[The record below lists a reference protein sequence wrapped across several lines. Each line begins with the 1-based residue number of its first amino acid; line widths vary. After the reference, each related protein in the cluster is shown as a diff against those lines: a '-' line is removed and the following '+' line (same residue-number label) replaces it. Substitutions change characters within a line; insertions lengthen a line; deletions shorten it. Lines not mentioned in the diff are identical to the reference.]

1 MVIKILGVYMTENG
15 VKQKRKIGFFYG
27 IITGLGATLGIEF
40 LVLIDYATQ
49 LAGPSIIFSLILSGL
64 INLIIMFNY
73 AELSSCI
80 SKVGAEYTFTKVAFG
95 GLICFL
101 SGWLRWLSSIF
112 TTTLSALG
120 LAFAIKRF
128 LPIDINEALIAV
140 ILIAVFT
147 LLSIKG
153 GRFIDLVTVLSF
165 IIIFL
170 IIGLQSVNYGLD
182 FGNFS
187 PFMPNGFYP
196 GVLAGTMYT
205 FSMYV
210 GMRAISTKSPV
221 MKEPGKILPKSILV
235 SSLISII
242 VYSLIAFFIIG
253 IIPLNSNTSDYLTFH
268 LGRVVMGPIGE
279 ILVMIAWVSAS
290 FMSLATSI
298 SVQTSI
304 ISALSRDGYLPNI
317 IFSSDSS
324 SLTRYIT
331 QITGSLIA
339 MFFAATGVIIFV
351 GYAAGFASLIVFALV
366 NFSLIKLRRSQPTL
380 DRPFKTPLYPLTPI
394 FGIFISFILM
404 IFIEGSAIIVVL
416 AFIMIGLMIYH
427 LKMIGYNRLRM
438 ALGGVNLGISGLISL
453 ILYLILSGTIDT
465 LQQQHIIVSVGIILI
480 ITFLIAG
487 LLNLIRGKRII
498 TERIEV

>member
-1 MVIKILGVYMTENG
+1 MTENE
-15 VKQKRKIGFFYG
+15 VKKKKHFGFFYG
-27 IITGLGATLGIEF
+27 IVTGLGATLGIEF
-40 LVLIDYATQ
+40 LVLIDYATL
-49 LAGPSIIFSLILSGL
+49 LAGPGIIISLILSGL

-120 LAFAIKRF
+120 LSFVLKRF
-128 LPIDINEALIAV
+128 LPIDINEALIAI

-153 GRFIDLVTVLSF
+153 GRLIDLVTVLSF

-170 IIGLQSVNYGLD
+170 IIGLQSLNYGLE

-210 GMRAISTKSPV
+210 GMRAITTKSPF
-221 MKEPGKILPKSILV
+221 MKEPGKVLPKSILV
-235 SSLISII
+235 SSLISIM
-242 VYSLIAFFIIG
+242 VYCIIAFFIIG
-253 IIPLNSNTSDYLTFH
+253 IVPINSNTTDYLTFH
-268 LGRVVMGPIGE
+268 LGRTVMGPIGE
-279 ILVMIAWVSAS
+279 ILVMIAWASAS

-317 IFSSDSS
+317 IFSSGSGS
-324 SLTRYIT
+324 ITRYIA

-351 GYAAGFASLIVFALV
+351 GYAAGFASLTVFALV
-366 NFSLIKLRRSQPTL
+366 NFSLIKLRKSQPNL

-394 FGIFISFILM
+394 IGIIISFILM
-404 IFIEGSAIIVVL
+404 IFIESSAIIVVL
-416 AFIMIGLMIYH
+416 EFIMIGLMIYN
-427 LKMIGYNRLRM
+427 LKMIGYTRLRL
-438 ALGGVNLGISGLISL
+438 ALGGVNLGISGLILL
-453 ILYLILSGTIDT
+453 ILYLILSGTINT
-465 LQQQHIIVSVGIILI
+465 FQQQHVILYIGIILI

-487 LLNLIRGKRII
+487 LLNLIRRKRINFKK
-498 TERIEV
+498 IEI